1 MIFAFLSFRASP
13 NAGLWA
19 SALVLMLASLENARA
34 HLELYHNVEV
44 NLTEAGETGVM
55 RLYITI
61 HAPELLVG
69 FDNAGSEVFDAEWLR
84 SRSNEEFQVLFEK
97 SRDFVKGNFS
107 FRIDDGPV
115 LALGEKLHFEN
126 PKTIRDKSYQ
136 SGVPVGCLLVTADLK
151 LKPGMGF
158 LEVGL
163 SEKAGKRLLLV
174 TNRKG
179 KFPEAKDMDTGDK
192 VRVALPERRG
202 QGK

>member
-1 MIFAFLSFRASP
+1 MM
-13 NAGLWA
+13 G
-19 SALVLMLASLENARA
+19 SLENAGA

-69 FDNAGSEVFDAEWLR
+69 FEKAGSEIFDAEWLR
-84 SRSNEEFQVLFEK
+84 SRSDEEFQALFEK
-97 SRDFVKGNFS
+97 SREFVDENFR
-107 FRIDDGPV
+107 FRLDGGPV
-115 LALGEKLHFEN
+115 LAMGGKLRFEE
-126 PKTIRDKSYQ
+126 PKTLRDKSYQ
-136 SGVPVGCLLVTADLK
+136 AGVPVGCLLVTAEIK
-151 LKPGMGF
+151 LEPGVKF

-179 KFPEAKDMDTGDK
+179 KFPEAKDMDTGDQ
-192 VRVALPERRG
+192 VELALPARI
-202 QGK
+202 GKDVETQEKKR

>member
-1 MIFAFLSFRASP
+1 
-13 NAGLWA
+13 
-19 SALVLMLASLENARA
+19 MLGSLESAGA

-44 NLTEAGETGVM
+44 NLTEAGEAGVM

-69 FDNAGSEVFDAEWLR
+69 FENAGSEIFDAEWLR
-84 SRSNEEFQVLFEK
+84 SRSDEEFQVLFEK
-97 SRDFVKGNFS
+97 SREFVDENFS
-107 FRIDDGPV
+107 FRIGGGPV
-115 LALGEKLHFEN
+115 LAMGGKLRFEK
-126 PKTIRDKSYQ
+126 PKTLRDKSYQ
-136 SGVPVGCLLVTADLK
+136 AGVPVGCLLVMAEIK
-151 LKPGMGF
+151 LEPGAKF

-192 VRVALPERRG
+192 VKLALPERM
-202 QGK
+202 GKDNGAQEKRKDNGAQEKNDEE